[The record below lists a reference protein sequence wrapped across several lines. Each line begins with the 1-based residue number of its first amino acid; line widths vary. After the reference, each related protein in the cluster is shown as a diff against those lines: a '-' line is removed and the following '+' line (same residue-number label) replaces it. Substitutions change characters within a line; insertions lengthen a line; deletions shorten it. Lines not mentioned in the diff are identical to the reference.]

1 MAKLPSH
8 RDHPTFLCSLATLL
22 NRSASRRSSYIS
34 QEFVLLVLKTVYQNL
49 FGKLHSFTFSCMVS
63 SAPFCL
69 CCASPLEV
77 PLYAFRQWRIPTLRL
92 PVWGLPHQSESHLN
106 PSHSPPMCQYSYRA
120 PCISQL
126 QDRCCHYG
134 SRSWSATL
142 GYPSSSSSFFIIITI
157 FIIYTKNVRLFALQ
171 IARKLV
177 MAGQARYM
185 NNFNKTSYLIN
196 L

>member
-1 MAKLPSH
+1 MASFVPSNSCHLQQLNSIYWCTYASRVSPLPLKG
-8 RDHPTFLCSLATLL
+8 TSLALEVIYDWPLSSGLL
-22 NRSASRRSSYIS
+22 HLDCTIS
-34 QEFVLLVLKTVYQNL
+34 
-49 FGKLHSFTFSCMVS
+49 
-63 SAPFCL
+63 PFCL
-69 CCASPLEV
+69 CSASLQEV
-77 PLYAFRQWRIPTLRL
+77 PFSAFCQWRIPTICL